1 MRLKLTLVLLFFLPF
16 SANAIEFELP
26 SGSNVD
32 QAQLQDVDDDYDT
45 VCDSALSSSCDVPA
59 GQYQVVVYRLN
70 WSQVERTPIELV
82 DPAASTSIT
91 YVSDVDVSRPNL
103 GDAPSV
109 ELTCPLGW
117 NVVGVV
123 VCTSVW
129 RNRDFPN
136 TVVSQAA
143 TGIGGGNDS
152 TASCF
157 HLVGPNDPYET
168 LELVTS
174 AKAACMVE

>member
-1 MRLKLTLVLLFFLPF
+1 MRLKLTLVLLFFSF

-26 SGSNVD
+26 SGPDVD
-32 QAQLQDVDDDYDT
+32 QAQLQDVDEGYET
-45 VCDSALSSSCDVPA
+45 VCDSALSSNCDVPA
-59 GQYQVVVYRLN
+59 GQYQVVVYRVG
-70 WSQVERTPIELV
+70 WSQVERTLIELV
-82 DPAASTSIT
+82 DPASSTSIT

-103 GDAPSV
+103 GDTPGV

-129 RNRDFPN
+129 QTRDFPN

-157 HLVGPNDPYET
+157 HLVGPDDPYET
-168 LELVTS
+168 LEIVTT
-174 AKAACMVE
+174 ARAACMAE

>member
-1 MRLKLTLVLLFFLPF
+1 MRLKLTLVLFFFLPF

-91 YVSDVDVSRPNL
+91 MYPTLMCLALTWVTLLASSLLVHLDGMSL
-103 GDAPSV
+103 GLLFAPV
-109 ELTCPLGW
+109 FG
-117 NVVGVV
+117 
-123 VCTSVW
+123 
-129 RNRDFPN
+129 
-136 TVVSQAA
+136 
-143 TGIGGGNDS
+143 
-152 TASCF
+152 
-157 HLVGPNDPYET
+157 ET
-168 LELVTS
+168 ETFQIQW
-174 AKAACMVE
+174 